1 MKTPRLAPVLAACM
15 VCVVSATAA
24 CSASPVAE
32 VATARVLIGFREPVD
47 GAAREELSRLESVSG
62 VSVRYVT
69 SVSTTYHAYE
79 LVCPAG
85 AISCE
90 AAIRA
95 LSADPAL
102 RDVAP
107 DRLRKPLAPRP

>member
-1 MKTPRLAPVLAACM
+1 MKAPWLSPVLAACTF
-15 VCVVSATAA
+15 CILSATAA
-24 CSASPVAE
+24 CSAPPVAE
-32 VATARVLIGFREPVD
+32 AATARVLIGFREPVD
-47 GAAREELSRLESVSG
+47 GAAREVLSRLESVAG

-69 SVSTTYHAYE
+69 SVSTTSHAYE
-79 LVCPAG
+79 LACPAG

-95 LSADPAL
+95 LRADPAL